1 MEDEEGGLVT
11 TSATVMRGPWGV
23 AWDTSGVT
31 GTGTGFGTVDG
42 GDEVRA
48 VGWGDRDRGD
58 WVCEKNGSEQ
68 GADGADDAA

>member
-1 MEDEEGGLVT
+1 MEDEEGGLV

-23 AWDTSGVT
+23 AWDNGGVT